1 MRRFVLP
8 LILGMMPLVACS
20 SLFPEERPVPV
31 ATATPEAKPPV
42 APEPPPPPPS
52 SHPLPERKPG
62 TANGEAETTT
72 AEFDPKALVGL
83 GFRET
88 EALLGTPT
96 RQEER
101 PPAKIWTYESGD
113 CVLSIFFYADI
124 NTREFRA
131 LTYDLKENY
140 STNDGGAANQCL
152 SHWMRH
158 T

>member
-8 LILGMMPLVACS
+8 LILGVMPLVACT
-20 SLFPEERPVPV
+20 SLFPEERSFPV
-31 ATATPEAKPPV
+31 ATTPEPEKPV

-52 SHPLPERKPG
+52 NHPLPEHKPG
-62 TANGEAETTT
+62 AASSEPEAAPPSTT
-72 AEFDPKALVGL
+72 AELDPKALVGL

-88 EALLGTPT
+88 ESLLGTPT

-124 NTREFRA
+124 NTREF
-131 LTYDLKENY
+131 
-140 STNDGGAANQCL
+140 
-152 SHWMRH
+152 
-158 T
+158 

>member
-1 MRRFVLP
+1 MRRFALP
-8 LILGMMPLVACS
+8 LILSMMPLASCS
-20 SLFPEERPVPV
+20 SLFPEERSIPV
-31 ATATPEAKPPV
+31 ATVEPEAKPV

-52 SHPLPERKPG
+52 SHPLPEHKPG
-62 TANGEAETTT
+62 AVNGEAETTT
-72 AEFDPKALVGL
+72 TAQLDPKALVGL

>member
-1 MRRFVLP
+1 MRRFALP
-8 LILGMMPLVACS
+8 LILSMMPLVACA
-20 SLFPEERPVPV
+20 SLFTDERTYPV
-31 ATATPEAKPPV
+31 ATQPEAKPA

-52 SHPLPERKPG
+52 SHPLPEHKPDA
-62 TANGEAETTT
+62 ANGETT
-72 AEFDPKALVGL
+72 AELDPKALVGL

-152 SHWMRH
+152 SHWMRR

>member
-1 MRRFVLP
+1 
-8 LILGMMPLVACS
+8 MPLVACS
-20 SLFPEERPVPV
+20 SLFPEERSYPV
-31 ATATPEAKPPV
+31 ATAEPAKPV
-42 APEPPPPPPS
+42 APEPPPTPPS
-52 SHPLPERKPG
+52 SRPLPEHKPG
-62 TANGEAETTT
+62 ATNGEATT
-72 AEFDPKALVGL
+72 AELDPKALVGL

-131 LTYDLKENY
+131 LTYELKENY

-152 SHWMRH
+152 SHWMRR

>member
-1 MRRFVLP
+1 MRRFALP
-8 LILGMMPLVACS
+8 LILSMLPLVACS
-20 SLFPEERPVPV
+20 SLFPDERSYPV
-31 ATATPEAKPPV
+31 ATAEPAKPV
-42 APEPPPPPPS
+42 APEPPPTPPS
-52 SHPLPERKPG
+52 SHPLPEHKPG
-62 TANGEAETTT
+62 TANGEATTT
-72 AEFDPKALVGL
+72 ELDPKALVGL

-152 SHWMRH
+152 SHWMRR

>member
-1 MRRFVLP
+1 MRRFALP
-8 LILGMMPLVACS
+8 LILSIMPLVACS
-20 SLFPEERPVPV
+20 SLFPEERSYPV
-31 ATATPEAKPPV
+31 ATAEPAKPV
-42 APEPPPPPPS
+42 APEPPPTPPS
-52 SHPLPERKPG
+52 SRPLPEHKPG
-62 TANGEAETTT
+62 ATNGEATT
-72 AEFDPKALVGL
+72 AELDPKALVGL

-131 LTYDLKENY
+131 LTYELKENY

-152 SHWMRH
+152 SHWMRR

>member
-1 MRRFVLP
+1 MTP
-8 LILGMMPLVACS
+8 A
-20 SLFPEERPVPV
+20 PV
-31 ATATPEAKPPV
+31 AAKPP
-42 APEPPPPPPS
+42 PEPPPPPPS
-52 SHPLPERKPG
+52 QRPLPERKPG
-62 TANGEAETTT
+62 IAAV
-72 AEFDPKALVGL
+72 APAASPFDPKEVVGL

-101 PPAKIWTYESGD
+101 PPAKVWSYESGD

-131 LTYDLKENY
+131 LTYEVKENY
-140 STNDGGAANQCL
+140 STNDGGADNQCL
-152 SHWMRH
+152 SHWMRR